1 MSSTGHLVAL
11 PSSVAHFSGALIL
24 TSRARRPSGWLL
36 CLGLLWPMQSAA
48 AQAAP
53 QPADSDSVAAGPR
66 FHQKAIRPWHAAVA
80 LGGIAA
86 ISLLDQ
92 PIHHASQQRN
102 DSKDDAAGIFR
113 HFGQPEVYV
122 TVGLGTIAT
131 GLIAG
136 NNRITMAGVR
146 ISSAVLLAGGTT
158 VIIKRIVGRW
168 RPYQTDHAWQFS
180 PFDKDYDAFPSGHTS
195 VAFALATSASDEI
208 HRTWATIPLYI
219 IATGT
224 GLSRLN
230 DDKHWFSDVVAGAA
244 LGFTSA
250 KFVNGR
256 WRVFGLSAPHFLLVH
271 GGAGFSMSLPMPVL
285 R

>member
-1 MSSTGHLVAL
+1 V
-11 PSSVAHFSGALIL
+11 VDHFLGAAILTPRPRWRNCWLIL
-24 TSRARRPSGWLL
+24 
-36 CLGLLWPMQSAA
+36 LGLASGVGNATGQV
-48 AQAAP
+48 AP
-53 QPADSDSVAAGPR
+53 QPADSDSVATGPR

-92 PIHHASQQRN
+92 PIHRASQQRN
-102 DSKDDAAGIFR
+102 DSKDDVASIFR

-146 ISSAVLLAGGTT
+146 ISSAVLVAGGTT

-244 LGFTSA
+244 LGITSA

-256 WRVFGLSAPHFLLVH
+256 WRVFGISAPHFLLAH
-271 GGAGFSMSLPMPVL
+271 GGAGFSMSLPMPVI